1 MRGEMLMNCL
11 WYEELTPDELA
22 DALELTPEAL
32 FQKIFERSDFS
43 EEEIR
48 KMVMLLGLTE
58 EETER
63 IFFA

>member
-11 WYEELTPDELA
+11 WYEGLTPDELA

-48 KMVMLLGLTE
+48 KMVMLLGLNE
-58 EETER
+58 DETER
-63 IFFA
+63 IFYA